1 MGYSS
6 EAAKT
11 RTQRSNNANKQES
24 NKTSPIRDTENN
36 NSKNNCCDNNSYKSN
51 DRRHSRLLSSEV
63 ICQSNA
69 VSDEQAT
76 STKGTKCRRQ
86 TNNTTRDIAI
96 KKTQKRHTSVGE
108 DEAEGSGVEAE
119 DTEKQIQIERNHCEG
134 VEAEAVAVGPEETQ
148 RTDGACCKS
157 SATFVVNCTVA
168 TDANNKNKENNK
180 NNNRAT
186 VGTCANFHRAKD
198 GNNNCCYRQL
208 SREQLPQTRVALPP
222 QAEAAQQQP
231 TQTQAP
237 HENKLRHNASA
248 NLSPPTETAART
260 TASASVRSGAKALAA
275 RGGDKQCL
283 QELLQHACSALTER
297 LGCLRDNLGFYM
309 TNDELE
315 GRAAVGS
322 KALGA
327 RMWTQAERQVCRK
340 QCNQAQKPRKLL
352 QSKCQP
358 LQMAYK
364 RGRNESQ
371 LVEQQ
376 QQKPKQRTV
385 ERHQAKQQQQQ
396 PQRPELKAP
405 LAAQRNALTYC
416 HHQKQKQQLQQ
427 HDHKQQQAQL
437 QQQRAANSKNQNNQ
451 PQQQQH
457 HSPQQRQ
464 QQPELLPAQ
473 KKSQQPQ
480 QQQQEQQ
487 QQQQK
492 QRHRLRRGIQTVAAA
507 AYGAFSYIGH
517 NYYHLLGNSISFYAA
532 SSVILVLCYLTTT
545 TAAAHSPDKAP
556 FDKHPI
562 QSIDWSNSHRFH
574 GCGRRNCA
582 LKFDESSSDK
592 EILDLLLEKKRYD
605 KRLLPPVNDEDFC
618 CGLSSPDM
626 AKVSNSR
633 RPHNRGTLT
642 VNVNVLLLS
651 LASPDESSLK
661 YEVEF
666 LLNQQWND
674 PRLQY
679 GNKSHYDFLNALH
692 HHDSIWTPDTYFIMH
707 GDFKDP
713 IIPMHFALRI
723 YRNGTIT
730 YAMRRHLILSCQG
743 SLHIFPFDD
752 PKCSFSMESISYEE
766 AQIKYVWKNDEDTLR
781 KSPSL
786 TTLNAYLIKNQTTP
800 CDQNSWR
807 GNYSC
812 LEVELTFTRDRA
824 YYFTTV
830 FIPGII
836 LVTSSFI
843 TFWLEWNAVPARVM
857 IGVTTML
864 NFFTTSNGFRSTL
877 PVVSN
882 LTAMNV
888 WDGVCMCFIYAS
900 LLEFVCVNY
909 MGRKRPQ
916 HNAVY
921 RPGENPVTQ
930 RLPAV
935 LSRIGVILASPLG
948 IIEREFHAALSS
960 EKATMGASSSTTTG
974 TSIPVTPTP
983 LHPYHTDLSTA
994 TTQTPL
1000 QPSPPPVPT
1009 PSYGMSTVD
1018 APRIRWEEQ
1027 HGGIIGVAMQNLRA
1041 RSIRRRTRSPGSI
1054 TSASSSYV
1062 DTEAGRIK
1070 TPTTMSTVIE
1080 PVYTEPMFVAAESA
1094 HTPQLETTVTVEV
1107 EPTLPAPAPTQQ
1119 RRSISTNT
1127 PPLILSG
1134 TGKQSE
1140 DENAASVSE
1149 VTATNTIA
1157 ASLEMP
1163 AEAERLSAQLEAQG
1177 VADESG
1183 HLPVKPPRRKQSR
1196 SSSPVPFYEQ
1206 VAQPEA
1212 ANGHGMGT
1220 LNAETGEKRRDVR
1233 APNEIV
1239 ACTTCGGSSSPC
1251 THSANNGCATETC
1264 FVQVRKKE
1272 PPHPIRIAK
1281 TIDVIARITFPT
1293 AYAIFLIFF
1302 FVHYKGF
1309 S

>member
-562 QSIDWSNSHRFH
+562 
-574 GCGRRNCA
+574 
-582 LKFDESSSDK
+582 FDESSSDK

-605 KRLLPPVNDEDFC
+605 KRLLPPVN
-618 CGLSSPDM
+618 
-626 AKVSNSR
+626 
-633 RPHNRGTLT
+633 GTLT

-807 GNYSC
+807 GHYSC
-812 LEVELTFTRDRA
+812 LRVDLIFTRDRA
-824 YYFTTV
+824 FYFTTV

-843 TFWLEWNAVPARVM
+843 TFWLEWNAVPARSM